1 MIAGGLLRRALS
13 ERHFMANKEQQSPL
27 ADSATQ
33 KKFQNLFN
41 KGFSAFERGNL
52 EIAIDL
58 LYQCM
63 ELEPTSFRVR
73 KFLRAASLQLSTKAK
88 PSSIKLKLAELGAM
102 PAYMKASMLHSS
114 GKINEALLA
123 SEKLIE
129 QAPLCAKY
137 VILASECAM
146 AAKEE
151 ETAVMLLE
159 TAFQVDMKDETIM
172 HALADLYISIEDWH
186 KAREILAALVNR
198 HPQDG
203 VLLAKLKDT
212 EARMTMAG
220 SWDEVAKSDE
230 KEGFRK
236 LIKDKGTAE
245 KLDMQAKAVVTGN
258 DAEAIIAEQ
267 KAKIERDPKNLN
279 YYRALARVFQQQKR
293 FDEAVDT
300 IEAARK
306 INSADPELDRLL
318 SVVRIQSFDARIETL
333 RAENKKAEADALQT
347 ERNQYVFDDLVQRVE
362 RYPNDLRLRY
372 ELGLQYLQYKAYDE
386 AIQQFQLSQRS
397 PKERSASLHGL
408 ASCVRAK
415 GQKDMAIM
423 QLETALEQLPVMD
436 DMRKAVVFDLGE
448 LAEESGDI
456 ERAFKLY
463 KEVYGADIAYRDID
477 KKMERIYAMRKKK
490 NS

>member
-1 MIAGGLLRRALS
+1 M
-13 ERHFMANKEQQSPL
+13 
-27 ADSATQ
+27 ADSEKRTGPVVDIATQ

-41 KGFSAFERGNL
+41 KGFSAFERGNQ

-58 LYQCM
+58 LYQCL
-63 ELEPTSFRVR
+63 EIEPTSFRVR
-73 KFLRAASLQLSTKAK
+73 KFLRAASLQLYTKSK
-88 PSSIKLKLAELGAM
+88 PSFMKLKLSELGAM
-102 PAYMKASMLHSS
+102 PAYLKSSMLHSS
-114 GKINEALLA
+114 GKTNEALLA
-123 SEKLIE
+123 SEKMIE

-151 ETAVMLLE
+151 ETAIMLLE
-159 TAFQVDMKDETIM
+159 TAFQVDMKDEAIM
-172 HALADLYISIEDWH
+172 RGLADLYCKVEQWD
-186 KAREILAALVNR
+186 KAREIFAALVR
-198 HPQDG
+198 IHPQDG
-203 VLLAKLKDT
+203 VLLAQLKDT

-236 LIKDKGTAE
+236 LIKDKDKAE
-245 KLDMQAKAVVTGN
+245 KLDMQAKAVVAGD

-279 YYRALARVFQQQKR
+279 YYRALARVYQQQKR
-293 FDEAVDT
+293 YDEAVQT
-300 IEAARK
+300 LEEARK
-306 INSADPELDRLL
+306 INAADPELDRLL
-318 SVVRIQSFDARIETL
+318 STIRIQSYDARISAL
-333 RAENKKAEADALQT
+333 READQTAEADTLQA

-372 ELGLQYLQYKAYDE
+372 ELGIQYLQYKAFDE

-408 ASCVRAK
+408 ASCFRAK
-415 GQKDMAIM
+415 GQRDMAIM

-477 KKMERIYAMRKKK
+477 KKMERIYAMRKK
-490 NS
+490 NNA

>member
-1 MIAGGLLRRALS
+1 MEES
-13 ERHFMANKEQQSPL
+13 EKKPEQTVDP
-27 ADSATQ
+27 ATQ

-58 LYQCM
+58 LYQC
-63 ELEPTSFRVR
+63 LEIEPASFRVR
-73 KFLRAASLQLSTKAK
+73 KFLRSASLQLFSKSK
-88 PSSIKLKLAELGAM
+88 PSSMKLKMAELGAL
-102 PAYMKASMLHSS
+102 PLYMKTSLLHSS
-114 GKINEALLA
+114 GKINEALLS
-123 SEKLIE
+123 SEKMIE
-129 QAPLCAKY
+129 QAPLCSKY
-137 VILASECAM
+137 VILASECAF
-146 AAKEE
+146 AAEEE

-159 TAFQVDMKDETIM
+159 TAFQVDMKDDAIM
-172 HALADLYISIEDWH
+172 HALADFYCKTKQWS
-186 KAREILAALVNR
+186 KAREIFAALVR
-198 HPQDG
+198 LHPQDG
-203 VLLAKLKDT
+203 VLIAQLKDT

-220 SWDEVAKSDE
+220 SWEEVAKSDE

-236 LIKDKGTAE
+236 LIKDKDTAA
-245 KLDMQAKAVVTGN
+245 KLDMQAKAVVAGD

-267 KAKIERDPKNLN
+267 KAKIDRDPKNLN
-279 YYRALARVFQQQKR
+279 YYRALARVYQQQKR
-293 FDEAVDT
+293 YDEAVKT
-300 IEAARK
+300 LEAARK

-318 SVVRIQSFDARIETL
+318 STVRIQSYDAHIESL
-333 RAENKKAEADALQT
+333 RDEGKTAEATALQS
-347 ERNQYVFDDLVQRVE
+347 ERNQFVFDDLVQRVE

-372 ELGLQYLQYKAYDE
+372 ELGLQYLQYKSYDD

-408 ASCVRAK
+408 ASCFRAK
-415 GQKDMAIM
+415 GQRDMAIM

-477 KKMERIYAMRKKK
+477 KKMERIYTMRKKK
-490 NS
+490 ASEKKANA